1 MSSKIRRSYDNDECW
16 EYSYLSGR
24 YTCQCE
30 EEDCNVYVG
39 AAGEVQSMFAL
50 VATASALVTIYALRG
65 GQRLFWASFV

>member
-16 EYSYLSGR
+16 EYSYLRGR

-39 AAGEVQSMFAL
+39 AAGRETQSTFAL
-50 VATASALVTIYALRG
+50 VATACALVTVYA
-65 GQRLFWASFV
+65 QRLLLGRAFF